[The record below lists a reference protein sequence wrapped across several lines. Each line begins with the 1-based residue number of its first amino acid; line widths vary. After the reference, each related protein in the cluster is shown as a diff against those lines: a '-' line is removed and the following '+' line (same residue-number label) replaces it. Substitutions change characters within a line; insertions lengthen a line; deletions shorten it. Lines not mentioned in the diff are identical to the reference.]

1 MRIPTHATLL
11 ILLCGAAA
19 VPTSAQERAEGSAQG
34 LAEVAKQQE
43 ARRGKDDKRD
53 SPKVYTN
60 KDLRGGAASGAE
72 PKATPAAAPA
82 RTSAV
87 APAEPPAAESK
98 SDAKAE
104 VKNEQYWRKRTQSL
118 REQLERDRTL
128 ADALQSRVNALT
140 ADVISRDDPAQRA
153 KLAVDRQK
161 ALNELERLKAAVS
174 DGTKAIAD
182 LEEEA
187 RRAGVPPG
195 WLR

>member
-1 MRIPTHATLL
+1 MRIPTFAMLL

-19 VPTSAQERAEGSAQG
+19 VPTSAQG
-34 LAEVAKQQE
+34 LADVAKQEE

-53 SPKVYTN
+53 GPKVYTN
-60 KDLRGGAASGAE
+60 KDLRGGPASSAAQKTTPA
-72 PKATPAAAPA
+72 PAAASA
-82 RTSAV
+82 SAAAAATS
-87 APAEPPAAESK
+87 EPPAAEPK

-104 VKNEQYWRKRTQSL
+104 VRNEQYWRKRTQAL
-118 REQLERDRTL
+118 RDQLERDRTL
-128 ADALQSRVNALT
+128 TDALQSRINALT

-153 KLAVDRQK
+153 KLSLDRQK
-161 ALNELERLKAAVS
+161 ALAELERLKAAVS

>member
-1 MRIPTHATLL
+1 MRIPTFAILL
-11 ILLCGAAA
+11 ILLCGAAT
-19 VPTSAQERAEGSAQG
+19 VPTSAQGLADASAQG
-34 LAEVAKQQE
+34 LAAVAKQEE

-53 SPKVYTN
+53 GPKVYTN
-60 KDLRGGAASGAE
+60 KDLRGGPASSAAE
-72 PKATPAAAPA
+72 PQKTTPAPAAAA
-82 RTSAV
+82 ATSA
-87 APAEPPAAESK
+87 PPAAEPR

-104 VKNEQYWRKRTQSL
+104 VRNEQYWRKRTQAL
-118 REQLERDRTL
+118 RDQLERDRTL
-128 ADALQSRVNALT
+128 TDALQSRVNALT

-153 KLAVDRQK
+153 KLSLDRQK
-161 ALNELERLKAAVS
+161 ALAELERLKAAVS